1 MRPVLKAGLR
11 RLWRPGGALQV
22 GVTPGRSLLLNGLG
36 PAATRFV
43 GVLDG
48 TRDIPALLAYAE
60 EIGLPGGQ
68 AATLMDVLARAGF
81 LDDAAYDPGPA
92 LRALDVVEADRLA
105 PDLAALA
112 LGYLVPGGAV
122 RAMTRRRT
130 AVVAVYGCGRVGAS
144 VAHLLAAAGVGCVV
158 PIDAGRARPADA
170 APAGFRNPRSLSHR
184 DERDV
189 PAPRRGRGG
198 RGAGKAETSAA
209 ESATA
214 APATTGSTDSI
225 GSTHSTD
232 AIAMAGSANTTGA
245 TAATG
250 STDQPS
256 QSSQTSATP
265 ETTETTETGRT
276 ASADV
281 PAPPPRRQDLV
292 RALIR
297 ASAPSTRTTLPANRQ
312 HPDVA
317 VLAPT
322 SDGYPALAAA
332 LQSAGVPHLP
342 AEVHETTGV
351 LGPFVQPGRTS
362 CLRCR
367 DLYRTARDPG
377 WPRAMVP
384 FGGVDAAPAVEDR
397 ACDVMLATQVA
408 VLAAGH
414 VLAFVEGDPPPTVN
428 ALLEIVP
435 PFSAQT
441 RHERPPHPDCGC
453 GPEAAD
459 MAPGPV
465 VHS

>member
-1 MRPVLKAGLR
+1 MRPVLKTGLR

-43 GVLDG
+43 GGLDG
-48 TRDIPALLAYAE
+48 TRDIPGLLTHAE
-60 EIGLPGGQ
+60 ELGLSGAQ
-68 AATLMDVLARAGF
+68 ATTLLDVLARAGF
-81 LDDAAYDPGPA
+81 LDDAGYDPGPA
-92 LRALDVVEADRLA
+92 LRALDPAEADRLA

-144 VAHLLAAAGVGCVV
+144 VAHLLAAAGIGCVV
-158 PIDAGRARPADA
+158 PVDAGRARSADA
-170 APAGFRNPRSLSHR
+170 APAGFRNPRAASHR

-189 PAPRRGRGG
+189 PGPRRR
-198 RGAGKAETSAA
+198 R
-209 ESATA
+209 
-214 APATTGSTDSI
+214 PA
-225 GSTHSTD
+225 
-232 AIAMAGSANTTGA
+232 
-245 TAATG
+245 
-250 STDQPS
+250 
-256 QSSQTSATP
+256 
-265 ETTETTETGRT
+265 
-276 ASADV
+276 V
-281 PAPPPRRQDLV
+281 PDLAPPGPALPDTGESPAGETPTGDEPRRQDLV

-297 ASAPSTRTTLPANRQ
+297 SSAPGTRTTLPANRQ
-312 HPDVA
+312 HPDLA
-317 VLAPT
+317 VLAPVA
-322 SDGYPALAAA
+322 DGYPAQAAA
-332 LQSAGVPHLP
+332 LQAAGVPHLT

-367 DLYRTARDPG
+367 DLFRSARDPG

-384 FGGVDAAPAVEDR
+384 FGGVDAVPNGAGR

-408 VLAAGH
+408 LLAALH

-428 ALLEIVP
+428 AALEVVP
-435 PFSAQT
+435 PFAAQT
-441 RHERPPHPDCGC
+441 RHERPPHPECGC
-453 GPEAAD
+453 GAEVPD
-459 MAPGPV
+459 GPGPAPATL